1 MHPYRFTVP
10 EQKRIRVIVHTD
22 CKNEADD
29 QYALAHWLMTPMAD
43 IRGIVAAHFDGRW
56 KMYGQHNTA
65 QQSYDEVLKVLDLM
79 GLAGKYPVALGAEV
93 PMADEQT
100 PVLSDG
106 ARLIIE
112 EAMKEDVR
120 PLYIACQGCLTD
132 LASAILLEPRICER
146 MTCIWIGGGP
156 WPEGSWEFN
165 LGEDRNAAN
174 VVFCSSISLWQVPMN
189 VYKRFSVS
197 LAELEYK
204 VYPCGEIGKY
214 LFTQLAELNM
224 QLAHIP
230 HWPHGE
236 LWGLGDQG
244 CIAVLMQE
252 REQTCDFTMQPAPRF
267 AEDYTYIHGT
277 SNREI
282 RVYHH
287 VDSRLTLE
295 DFFCKLALNFRTK
308 QNPI

>member
-1 MHPYRFTVP
+1 MKPYHFVVP
-10 EQKRIRVIVHTD
+10 EQKRVRVIVHTD

-29 QYALAHWLMTPMAD
+29 QFALVHWLMTPMAD
-43 IRGIVAAHFDGRW
+43 VRGIVAAHFDGRW

-65 QQSYDEVLKVLDLM
+65 KQSYDEVLKILNLI
-79 GLAGKYPVALGAEV
+79 GLEGKYPVALGAEV
-93 PMADEQT
+93 PMTDEQT
-100 PVLSDG
+100 PVPSEG

-112 EAMKEDVR
+112 EAMKEDPR

-132 LASAILLEPRICER
+132 LASAILMEPAICSR

-174 VVFCSSISLWQVPMN
+174 VVFDSSMPLWQVPMN

-204 VYPCGEIGKY
+204 VYPCSEIGKY
-214 LFTQLAELNM
+214 LFTQLVNLNT

-236 LWGLGDQG
+236 IWGLGDQG

-252 REQTCDFTMQPAPRF
+252 REQTCDYEMKSAPRF
-267 AEDYTYIHGT
+267 AEDCTYIHGT
-277 SNREI
+277 GNRKI
-282 RVYHH
+282 RVYHN
-287 VDSRLTLE
+287 VDNRLTLE
-295 DFFCKLALNFRTK
+295 DFFCKLALNFK
-308 QNPI
+308 A

>member
-1 MHPYRFTVP
+1 MYPYHFIVP

-43 IRGIVAAHFDGRW
+43 VRGVVAAHFDGRW

-65 QQSYDEVLKVLDLM
+65 RQSYDEANKVIKLM
-79 GLAGKYPVALGAEV
+79 GLEGEYPVYLGAEE
-93 PMADEQT
+93 PMPDAQT
-100 PVLSDG
+100 PVVSDG
-106 ARLIIE
+106 ARFIIE
-112 EAMKEDVR
+112 EAMRDNER

-132 LASAILLEPRICER
+132 LASAILLEPDICSR

-156 WPEGSWEFN
+156 WPNGCWEFN

-174 VVFCSSISLWQVPMN
+174 VVFSSSVPLWQIPMD

-214 LFTQLAELNM
+214 LFEQLVDLNT

-244 CIAVLMQE
+244 CLAVLMQE
-252 REQTCDFTMQPAPRF
+252 REQTCDYEMKPAPQF
-267 AEDYTYIHGT
+267 ASDYTYIHGLN
-277 SNREI
+277 NREI

-295 DFFCKLALNFRTK
+295 DFFSKLALNFK
-308 QNPI
+308 QP